1 MFPAVLRSVLLLSIL
16 QTLAKGVPEVA
27 TKRQAT
33 QLREQYDFVILGGGT
48 AGLTIADR
56 LSEAFP
62 RKAVLVIEY
71 GDIEYGRGFFDPPQ
85 VEHAPGFPGASTWT
99 FNSLPSP
106 HVANKT
112 ATVVAGKVVGGSSC
126 VNGQF
131 FDRGSR
137 HDFDAWDAATGVAE
151 FDRSEH
157 RWNWEGLFPYFKKSV
172 TFTVPPETSVEKFGY
187 TWDDSV
193 YGGTTPIHSSY
204 PPFQWADLP
213 IVRDALKEMGVLS
226 RQECAGGDKAGMCW
240 VPTSQHPTTSRRSHS
255 GLGHYAAVNAT
266 RDNYDLLVRHQAVR
280 VVYPDRQAQGGRPP
294 LVEVRALSD
303 GRLFNVTARLEVI
316 ISAGALHTPTIL
328 HRSGFGPTE
337 ILQKAGISTVVDLP
351 GVGANLQDHS
361 ASIIEW
367 NCESIHSINGVKDT
381 KPLDLSPLPP
391 DMYDPAFIADAT
403 AGFDETP
410 ARGPYTLAMRNT
422 AIYIPLTNMSTD
434 FESITTTIKQQL
446 ATPPSDNAATYLPP
460 DISTSQPM
468 AAGYQH
474 QLALLLAL
482 HSNPSAPSLE
492 VPFGGGT
499 SLSTVNLHPFS
510 RGTVRLN
517 ATHPLEQ
524 PVLDYRAGSNPVDLA
539 VAAAHLRHLRRII
552 TTPTLRARGAVEVR
566 PGANV
571 ATTEQLVDYVR
582 RSVQL
587 SIHHP
592 CCTAAML
599 PRELGGVVG
608 KDLRV
613 HGAEGLRVADM
624 SVALLLPSSHTS
636 SLAYAIGEKT
646 QAADIIIQEWSQ
658 AE

>member
-1 MFPAVLRSVLLLSIL
+1 MPVALRSVLLLSVL
-16 QTLAKGVPEVA
+16 QSLAQGVPDAVA
-27 TKRQAT
+27 AKRQAA

-48 AGLTIADR
+48 AGLTVADR
-56 LSEAFP
+56 LSEAFS
-62 RKAVLVIEY
+62 RKTVLVIEY

-106 HVANKT
+106 HVANQT
-112 ATVVAGKVVGGSSC
+112 AKVVVGKVVGGSSC

-137 HDFDAWDAATGVAE
+137 HDFDAWDATTGIE
-151 FDRSEH
+151 QFDRSEH
-157 RWNWEGLFPYFKKSV
+157 KWNWEGIFPYFKKYEVLTKGVFKSV
-172 TFTVPPETSVEKFGY
+172 TFTEPPDASVKAFGY

-213 IVRDALKEMGVLS
+213 IVRDALKEMDIPI

-280 VVYPDRQAQGGRPP
+280 VLYPDSQVQGGRPP
-294 LVEVRALSD
+294 LW
-303 GRLFNVTARLEVI
+303 N
-316 ISAGALHTPTIL
+316 
-328 HRSGFGPTE
+328 GFGPAE
-337 ILQKAGISTVVDLP
+337 VLQKAGISTVVDLP

-361 ASIIEW
+361 ASIIQW
-367 NCESIHSINGVKDT
+367 NYT
-381 KPLDLSPLPP
+381 KPLDLSPLPS

-410 ARGPYTLAMRNT
+410 ARGPYTLAMRNS
-422 AIYIPLTNMSTD
+422 AIYIPLANISAD
-434 FESITTTIKQQL
+434 FESIITTIKQQL
-446 ATPPSDNAATYLPP
+446 AKTPTSP
-460 DISTSQPM
+460 DM
-468 AAGYQH
+468 MAGYQH
-474 QLALLLAL
+474 QLALLLEL

-510 RGTVRLN
+510 RGSVRLN

-524 PVLDYRAGSNPVDLA
+524 PVLDYRGGSNPLDIA
-539 VAAAHLRHLRRII
+539 VSVAHLRYLRRVLS
-552 TTPTLRARGAVEVR
+552 TPTMRARGAVEVA
-566 PGANV
+566 PGADV
-571 ATTEQLVDYVR
+571 ATTEQLAEYAR

-587 SIHHP
+587 SLHHP

-599 PRELGGVVG
+599 LREMGGVVG
-608 KDLRV
+608 KDLKV
-613 HGAEGLRVADM
+613 HGVDGLRVVDM

-636 SLAYAIGEKT
+636 SLAYAIGEK
-646 QAADIIIQEWSQ
+646 AADIIIQEWTQ
-658 AE
+658 AG